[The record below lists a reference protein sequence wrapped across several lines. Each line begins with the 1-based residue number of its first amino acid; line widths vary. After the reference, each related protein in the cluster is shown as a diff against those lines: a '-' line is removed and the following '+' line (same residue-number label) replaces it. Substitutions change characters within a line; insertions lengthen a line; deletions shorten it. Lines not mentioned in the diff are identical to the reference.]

1 MLVSIAISVYGNL
14 QTANLH
20 TTTVIIF
27 VILHRGWAK
36 THKKSFRG
44 MTLYMQI
51 SIRGAQLIAM
61 LSEWAGREEMN
72 E

>member
-36 THKKSFRG
+36 THKKKLQGDDS
-44 MTLYMQI
+44 LYADKHQGRAVNSYVKRM
-51 SIRGAQLIAM
+51 
-61 LSEWAGREEMN
+61 GREGRN

>member
-1 MLVSIAISVYGNL
+1 MGKNT
-14 QTANLH
+14 Q
-20 TTTVIIF
+20 
-27 VILHRGWAK
+27 
-36 THKKSFRG
+36 KKSFRG

-61 LSEWAGREEMN
+61 LSELARREEMN